1 MRSYRDRNR
10 VPERRRYRSSIAGV
24 RQPRSAD
31 ARDLQTATGGV
42 KRRPGEGSFH
52 GATGSAA
59 GSSPVTESLGRSET
73 RREMEFE
80 ELCGSLET
88 VRFKRTEPLRR
99 NMKRNRCHVEK
110 NSWRS

>member
-1 MRSYRDRNR
+1 M
-10 VPERRRYRSSIAGV
+10 E
-24 RQPRSAD
+24 
-31 ARDLQTATGGV
+31 
-42 KRRPGEGSFH
+42 
-52 GATGSAA
+52 
-59 GSSPVTESLGRSET
+59 SPGRSET